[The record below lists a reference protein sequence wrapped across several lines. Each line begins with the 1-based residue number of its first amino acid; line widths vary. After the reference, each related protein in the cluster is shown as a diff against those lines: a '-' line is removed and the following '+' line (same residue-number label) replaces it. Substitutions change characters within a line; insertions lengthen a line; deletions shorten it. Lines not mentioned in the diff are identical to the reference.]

1 MDESQRQFPS
11 VTAAVMR
18 YIRLY
23 QLLGTCRSIPLKKGA
38 TQVSRGDS
46 HNRWEVIRSEFAYL
60 THCFPSTGTI
70 EWHLLMVSVMS
81 NIQDRQR
88 RQAIERLTGKR
99 WSPHQYENA
108 VARAYG
114 QVTAALRARDLLEP
128 QHSLLLEL

>member
-1 MDESQRQFPS
+1 MDEYRQFPS

-23 QLLGTCRSIPLKKGA
+23 QLLGTTRSIPLKKGA
-38 TQVSRGDS
+38 THVSRGDS
-46 HNRWEVIRSEFAYL
+46 HNRWEVIRTEFAHL
-60 THCFPSTGTI
+60 TRCFPSTGTI
-70 EWHLLMVSVMS
+70 EWYLLMVSVMS

-99 WSPHQYENA
+99 WTPQQYEIG

-114 QVTAALRARDLLEP
+114 QVSHALRDRDLLEP
-128 QHSLLLEL
+128 HYSLLLEL